1 MPVAQK
7 VITPDDLVVRWGGS
21 HTKGTL
27 ANWRSQ
33 KKGPPFIKRGAKV
46 LYPLDRLEAWEAA
59 NDNQTTDEQN

>member
-46 LYPLDRLEAWEAA
+46 LYPLDKLEAWEAD
-59 NDNQTTDEQN
+59 NDNQSHEKN